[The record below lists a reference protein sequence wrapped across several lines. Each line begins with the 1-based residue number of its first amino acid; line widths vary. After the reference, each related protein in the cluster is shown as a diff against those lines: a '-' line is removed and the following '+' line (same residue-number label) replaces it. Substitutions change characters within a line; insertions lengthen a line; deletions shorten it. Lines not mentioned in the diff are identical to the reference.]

1 MKRVSVIISIV
12 ALFAVAYW
20 AFHAFVNKQ
29 QEVFDPLSV
38 IPEDALLIVE
48 LRNGGKEAAN
58 FYQRSMLW
66 KDFENTPF
74 AIEAKP
80 FFELLDSL
88 SQEHQI
94 VISLHEGQKE
104 NYSLITLTDPDQKL
118 QNLLKNFGATKDKVA
133 SSHIYSIIGL
143 PYFFETHESF
153 IRIAKDRDFLTRTQN
168 YIDQGKSILTDSSFI
183 AIRPALESGN
193 DLKLYVDLEDF
204 SQSVNKKII
213 EDIFD
218 FPKDL
223 KGWFATDL
231 YDKANTI
238 VSSGFIEFNASEN
251 NFFSPFEGQVA
262 QGLHYFDIL
271 PANTA
276 ILTASAYSNPHNFL
290 KKLSID
296 PAIKSYFSTWLGNSF
311 GSGILNGDKAPSD
324 LRFAFFEI
332 RDNES
337 FTEKTKAY
345 IDPEF
350 QPLVYKNY
358 EILRLDS
365 SFKLTGFTE
374 GISTI
379 EKPYFA
385 LLKEYVVFSHDQ
397 ETIKEIIKRFSND
410 NTLSLQESFSNL
422 RDELSDETNFLFYIS
437 PAMAGSFLKA
447 ELADSL
453 RNYWLPQEEKINS
466 LQAMIVQ
473 VSSYKKGKMY
483 VHSALRHQVVNF
495 QEKDNSLWEVYFDVP
510 LKGDVHLVRNHYT
523 QHLEMAVQDTNN
535 MLFVVNNKGEIL
547 WNTQLD
553 GEIIGPIHQIDRY
566 KNGKL
571 QILFNT
577 STTIYSFDRKGNKLD
592 GFPLELSNSTAN
604 PLALF
609 DYDSNK
615 NYRILAS
622 FPDGNMDMYD
632 IEGNKLKGWKFKK
645 VRSAIVETPQHFK
658 IGKKDYIY
666 TSTGNGTA
674 LLMDRQGKTRFKVKE
689 NIAEKNGEATI
700 YTGKSISS
708 SGIYYIDTLGAVINL
723 PFGGE
728 KEYLAIK
735 GEKGDDLAM
744 ERINSDNS
752 REFIL
757 YNRNKIDVF
766 ELNGNKLFDKIE
778 ISALN
783 GAPKIYRFNQKNW
796 LGYSDDNS
804 KEAFLIDANGN
815 IKQDS
820 PYAGIGRFS
829 IGDINKDGIL
839 EFIIQGENGQLVAY
853 SLSK

>member
-20 AFHAFVNKQ
+20 AFYTFVNKQ
-29 QEVFDPLSV
+29 QEIFDPLSV
-38 IPEDALLIVE
+38 IPDDALLIVE
-48 LRNGGKEAAN
+48 LGNGGKDAAD

-66 KDFENTPF
+66 KDFEDTPF

-104 NYSLITLTDPDQKL
+104 SYILITLTDPDQKL
-118 QNLLKNFGATKDKVA
+118 QGLLKNFGATKDQVA
-133 SSHIYSIIGL
+133 SSYIYTIMGL
-143 PYFFETHESF
+143 PYFFEVHSNF

-168 YIDQGKSILTDSSFI
+168 YIDQGKTILSDSSFV
-183 AIRPALESGN
+183 AIRPGLESGN
-193 DLKLYVDLEDF
+193 DLKLFIDLADF
-204 SQSVNKKII
+204 SKSVNKKII
-213 EDIFD
+213 DDIFD
-218 FPKDL
+218 FPQNL

-238 VSSGFIEFNASEN
+238 VSSGFIEFEPIEE
-251 NFFSPFEGQVA
+251 NFFSAFDGQIA

-276 ILTASAYSNPHNFL
+276 ILTASAYSNPHNYL
-290 KKLSID
+290 EKLPIN
-296 PAIKSYFSTWLGNSF
+296 PNLRSYFSTWLGNSY
-311 GSGILNGDKAPSD
+311 GSGILNGNAAPSD

-332 RDNES
+332 RDYES
-337 FTEKTKAY
+337 FSEKTKDF

-350 QPLVYKNY
+350 QELAYKNY
-358 EILRLDS
+358 SIKRLDS
-365 SFKLTGFTE
+365 TFTFSGFEE
-374 GISTI
+374 GIATI
-379 EKPYFA
+379 ERPYFVK
-385 LLKEYVVFSHDQ
+385 LKEYAVFSHDL
-397 ETIKEIIKRFSND
+397 ETLKEMVKRFSND

-422 RDELSDETNFLFYIS
+422 RDELSDETNYLFYIS
-437 PAMAGSFLKA
+437 PAMAGSFLQA

-453 RNYWLPQEEKINS
+453 RKYWLPQEEKINS

-473 VSSYKKGKMY
+473 VSTYKKGKMY

-510 LKGDVHLVRNHYT
+510 IKGDIHLIRNHYT
-523 QHLEMAVQDTNN
+523 QHLEVAVQDTNN

-571 QILFNT
+571 QVLFNT
-577 STTIYSFDRKGNKLD
+577 STTLYSFDRKGNSLD
-592 GFPLELSNSTAN
+592 GFPVKLQNSTSS

-615 NYRILAS
+615 NYRILIAS
-622 FPDGNMDMYD
+622 PNGEMDMYD
-632 IEGNKLKGWKFKK
+632 IEGTLLKGWKFKRVK
-645 VRSAIVETPQHFK
+645 SAIAETPQHFK
-658 IGKKDYIY
+658 IGNKDYIY
-666 TSTGNGTA
+666 TSTVNGTV
-674 LLMDRQGKTRFKVKE
+674 LLLDRQGKTRYKVKE

-700 YTGKSISS
+700 YIGKSISS
-708 SGIYYIDTLGAVINL
+708 SGIYYIDSLGAVINL

-735 GEKGDDLAM
+735 GDKNDDLLM
-744 ERINSDNS
+744 QRINSDNS

-757 YNRNKIDVF
+757 YNQNKIAVH
-766 ELNGNKLFDKIE
+766 ELNGERLFDE
-778 ISALN
+778 ITISTLKDS
-783 GAPKIYRFNQKNW
+783 PKVYRFDQQNW
-796 LGYSDDNS
+796 LGYTDDQS
-804 KEAFLIDANGN
+804 KEAYLINAAGN
-815 IKQDS
+815 IREGS
-820 PYAGIGRFS
+820 PYAGIGSFS

-839 EFIIQGENGQLVAY
+839 ELVIQGENGQLIAY
-853 SLSK
+853 SLPK